1 MSSFALLTSL
11 LVAAASG
18 DCQSHPERGEGWVV
32 LQSPGPA
39 LEIWRFGQKLGQ
51 TPLKLTLPA
60 GCAQIEARLP
70 SGGAQI
76 LRLEIEPQVE
86 KTLAVKIDGPAPAA
100 PTPVLTPRQ
109 QAQALFDRAV
119 AGSPEAKEELLLL
132 VERGLGALGTG
143 SKPGCVR
150 RPDGETGFLTL
161 QTTPPSQ
168 IYLDGK
174 SIGTTPLARVKLP
187 AGCVE
192 VEAVADDGTKKT
204 LRLEVEPNRVR
215 IYSAKL
221 P

>member
-1 MSSFALLTSL
+1 MTSLALLTSVL
-11 LVAAASG
+11 MAASSG

-70 SGGAQI
+70 SGASQI

-100 PTPVLTPRQ
+100 PVVPLTRRQ
-109 QAQALFDRAV
+109 QAEALYARAL
-119 AGSPEAKEELLLL
+119 AGSAEAKEELLQIL
-132 VERGLGALGTG
+132 ERGLGATGTG

-150 RPDGETGFLTL
+150 RPDGETGFVTL
-161 QTTPPSQ
+161 DTVPPAQ
-168 IYLDGK
+168 IFLDGRL
-174 SIGTTPLARVKLP
+174 IGTTPLPRYKLP

-192 VEAVADDGTKKT
+192 LEAVADNGTKKPI
-204 LRLEVEPNRVR
+204 RLEVEPNRVR
-215 IYSAKL
+215 IYSVKL

>member
-1 MSSFALLTSL
+1 MLSTALFSALLL
-11 LVAAASG
+11 AAASG

-70 SGGAQI
+70 SGASQI

-86 KTLAVKIDGPAPAA
+86 KTLAVKIDGPATA
-100 PTPVLTPRQ
+100 TPVVVLSLRQ
-109 QAQALFDRAV
+109 QAQALYDRAV
-119 AGSPEAKEELLLL
+119 AGSPEAKEELLQVL
-132 VERGLGALGTG
+132 ERGLAASGTG
-143 SKPGCVR
+143 SKAGCVR

-168 IYLDGK
+168 VYLDGK
-174 SIGTTPLARVKLP
+174 LLGATPLSRVKLP

-204 LRLEVEPNRVR
+204 MRLEVEANRVR